1 MAAYTTSKGR
11 LISNKRQRNPMGQ
24 SRKKKINHRHIEH
37 RTQNEDNHTQKK
49 TPKNKQNKAKNKKK
63 NTKKTKTK
71 HENTHTEQE
80 TEEMSI

>member
-24 SRKKKINHRHIEH
+24 SRKKKINHRHIEQ

-49 TPKNKQNKAKNKKK
+49 TQKKQTKQSKKQNKKHKKNK
-63 NTKKTKTK
+63 N
-71 HENTHTEQE
+71 QA
-80 TEEMSI
+80 